1 MPVAGKIVVAKKG
14 VEAAK
19 GIANQATKTVNKVAN
34 VQDLIKNAEKKISV
48 DGLGKSAKENIV
60 NKAKE
65 SATKEER

>member
-1 MPVAGKIVVAKKG
+1 MPVAGKVVVAKKG

>member
-1 MPVAGKIVVAKKG
+1 MAGKVVVAKKG

-48 DGLGKSAKENIV
+48 EGLGKTAKENIV

>member
-1 MPVAGKIVVAKKG
+1 MPVAGKVVVAKKG

-48 DGLGKSAKENIV
+48 DGLGKTAKENIV